1 MLLVLVLTAAVLSPP
16 LSTSV
21 WGLLAVGTHLAAL
34 RVEPV
39 LRCHSIPMA
48 WGRWCAKS
56 SISCTLHP
64 PICLP
69 PTAFC
74 LHTEPWG
81 TPAST
86 QAAFWG
92 VSGAHTSSSM
102 SQTKLRWLHRFAL
115 ALVLQ
120 TLPFVKV
127 WHRCWGHMVPFPE
140 LIILQPGQ

>member
-16 LSTSV
+16 LRTSV
-21 WGLLAVGTHLAAL
+21 WGLLSVGTRLAGLYSDVTVSPWQGAVGVPKPVPLA
-34 RVEPV
+34 PF
-39 LRCHSIPMA
+39 I
-48 WGRWCAKS
+48 
-56 SISCTLHP
+56 HP
-64 PICLP
+64 SACLP
-69 PTAFC
+69 PTAFY

-81 TPAST
+81 TPVST

-92 VSGAHTSSSM
+92 VSGAHTSCSM
-102 SQTKLRWLHRFAL
+102 SQTKVRWLHYFAL

-127 WHRCWGHMVPFPE
+127 WHQCWGHMVPFSE